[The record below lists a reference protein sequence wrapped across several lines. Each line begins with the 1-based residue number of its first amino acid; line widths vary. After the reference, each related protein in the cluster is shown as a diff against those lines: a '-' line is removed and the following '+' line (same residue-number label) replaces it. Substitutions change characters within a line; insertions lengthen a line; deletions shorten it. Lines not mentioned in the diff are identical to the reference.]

1 MSQFTTLSLK
11 NQAATEVDFANS
23 RIDYTSGVA
32 TWIAAGTSFDSRKKA
47 TFSLTIPTARSNR
60 ARVKAKVSIPIMDTV
75 DTLRKVDE
83 LICNVEFVLPARSL
97 KADRQDLRAHI
108 ADFLVDTVIVK
119 AIEDFEGVY

>member
-1 MSQFTTLSLK
+1 
-11 NQAATEVDFANS
+11 
-23 RIDYTSGVA
+23 
-32 TWIAAGTSFDSRKKA
+32 
-47 TFSLTIPTARSNR
+47 
-60 ARVKAKVSIPIMDTV
+60 MDTV